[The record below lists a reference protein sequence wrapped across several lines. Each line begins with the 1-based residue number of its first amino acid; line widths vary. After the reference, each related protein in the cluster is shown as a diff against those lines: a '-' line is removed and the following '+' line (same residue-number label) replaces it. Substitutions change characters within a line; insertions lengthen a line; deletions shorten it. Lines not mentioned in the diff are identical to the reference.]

1 MLSLIVSIAL
11 SGLIIGA
18 LGRLIVP
25 GPNPM
30 SIFSTILIGL
40 AGSIVGGIIGHL
52 LFGARYSYEIGLSLI
67 VSVLCTGIIVAII
80 QRPRYR

>member
-1 MLSLIVSIAL
+1 MLTLIFSIAL

-40 AGSIVGGIIGHL
+40 AGSAIGGIIGHL
-52 LFGARYSYEIGLSLI
+52 LFGTRYSYEIGLSLI
-67 VSVLCTGIIVAII
+67 VSIICTGILVAVI
-80 QRPRYR
+80 QRPRRH

>member
-1 MLSLIVSIAL
+1 MLTLIISIAV

-30 SIFSTILIGL
+30 SITKTILIGL
-40 AGSIVGGIIGHL
+40 AGSIIGGTIGRL
-52 LFGARYSYEIGLSLI
+52 LFGARYSYSIGLSLI
-67 VSVLCTGIIVAII
+67 VSILCTGILVAIL